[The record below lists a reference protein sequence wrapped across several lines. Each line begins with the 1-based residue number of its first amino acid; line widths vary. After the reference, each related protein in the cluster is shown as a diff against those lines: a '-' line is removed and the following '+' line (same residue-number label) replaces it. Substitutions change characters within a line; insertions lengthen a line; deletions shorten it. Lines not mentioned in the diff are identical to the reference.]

1 MSIHTY
7 VGSVW
12 REVLTSIKG
21 IRNFIVETILQVS
34 SEEGLLRSEK
44 TYINKL
50 DMTLIQVSHEQRQTS
65 DRQLTRP

>member
-50 DMTLIQVSHEQRQTS
+50 DMTLIQVSRGQHQTS
-65 DRQLTRP
+65 DWQLTRP